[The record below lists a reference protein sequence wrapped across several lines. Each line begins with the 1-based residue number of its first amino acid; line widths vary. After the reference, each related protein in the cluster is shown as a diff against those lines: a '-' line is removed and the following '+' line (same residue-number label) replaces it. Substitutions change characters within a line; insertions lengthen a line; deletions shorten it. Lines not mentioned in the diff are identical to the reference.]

1 MSFYQGL
8 QNTALDLIERY
19 GISVSVK
26 RKTGEYDPVTGLPS
40 NETEQMFY
48 GVGLVEDYT
57 VNQVND
63 TLIKTGDK
71 KITIAAKDLGTKPV
85 PNDRI
90 IIADESYAIQN
101 VNTVSPAGIDLLY
114 EAHCRK

>member
-8 QNTALDLIERY
+8 QGTALDLIERY
-19 GISVSVK
+19 GIVLSVK
-26 RKTGEYDPVTGLPS
+26 RTTGEYDPVTGLPS
-40 NETEQMFY
+40 NETEQVFY

-57 VNQVND
+57 VSQVND
-63 TLIKTGDK
+63 TLIKMGDK

-85 PNDRI
+85 PNDTV
-90 IIADESYAIQN
+90 AFVGEAYKVQS

-114 EAHCRK
+114 EVHCRK